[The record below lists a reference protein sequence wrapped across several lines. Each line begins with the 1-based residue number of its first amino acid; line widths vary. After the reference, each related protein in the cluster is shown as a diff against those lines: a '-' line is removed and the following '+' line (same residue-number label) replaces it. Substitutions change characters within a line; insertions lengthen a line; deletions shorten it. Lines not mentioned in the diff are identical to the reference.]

1 MNKKNSYLKMTSY
14 YNKTKMN
21 DQKEQKDQKNRIC
34 VIYIGAASNSPTSGQ
49 LTNIRHES
57 AMGVQF
63 ISVDPEHINK
73 KENIEQR
80 CGIPANYMTESV
92 NLTSQFAINIYA
104 STAEEFFSTFRHD
117 QSTFYLVL
125 TFIGY
130 DMEYT
135 SFQIAEYMN
144 IKNQYFYNTKN
155 ALFLGMSCLA
165 TPPNIFQILRNYGIS
180 PQRLPFVANID
191 QSQHYAYYS
200 LLKSIDILCTHYCQK
215 EVRDWHATS
224 LASLRKIGIYSYE
237 DACKYY
243 NNTPTKT
250 APDARKALHD
260 YLESI
265 NMLKIFRA
273 ERENDFH

>member
-1 MNKKNSYLKMTSY
+1 MN
-14 YNKTKMN
+14 
-21 DQKEQKDQKNRIC
+21 DQKNRIC
-34 VIYIGAASNSPTSGQ
+34 VIYIGAASHSPTSGQ

-57 AMGVQF
+57 AMGIQF

-80 CGIPANYMTESV
+80 CGIPVNYMTESV
-92 NLTSQFAINIYA
+92 NLTSHSSINIYA

-165 TPPNIFQILRNYGIS
+165 KPPNIFQILRNYSIF
-180 PQRLPFVANID
+180 PQRIPFTAHID
-191 QSQHYAYYS
+191 QSKHHAYYA
-200 LLKSIDILCTHYCQK
+200 LIQSIDKLCTHYNQN
-215 EVRDWHATS
+215 EVRDWHTKS
-224 LASLRKIGIYSYE
+224 FSNLKKIGIYSYE

-243 NNTPTKT
+243 NNLTTKT
-250 APDARKALHD
+250 VPDARKALHD

-265 NMLKIFRA
+265 NMLKIFRD

>member
-21 DQKEQKDQKNRIC
+21 DQKEHKDQKNRIC

-117 QSTFYLVL
+117 QSTFYLIL

-130 DMEYT
+130 DIQYT
-135 SFQIAEYMN
+135 SFQIAEYLN

-165 TPPNIFQILRNYGIS
+165 KPPNIFQILRNYGIS

-191 QSQHYAYYS
+191 QSKHYAYYA

-224 LASLRKIGIYSYE
+224 LANLSKIGIYSLE

-243 NNTPTKT
+243 DNLPTKT

>member
-1 MNKKNSYLKMTSY
+1 MHTKNYNLKMTSY
-14 YNKTKMN
+14 YNKTKMT
-21 DQKEQKDQKNRIC
+21 DQKDNKNQKNRIC
-34 VIYIGAASNSPTSGQ
+34 VIYIGAASHSPTSGQ

-63 ISVDPEHINK
+63 ISVDPEHSHK

-80 CGIPANYMTESV
+80 CGIPANYMTETV
-92 NLTSQFAINIYA
+92 NLTSSSSINIFA
-104 STAEEFFSTFRHD
+104 STAEEFFTKFRHD

-135 SFQIAEYMN
+135 SFQIAEYIN

-165 TPPNIFQILRNYGIS
+165 KPPNVFQILRNYGIN
-180 PQRLPFVANID
+180 PQIIPFVANID
-191 QSQHYAYYS
+191 QSKHNVYYAM
-200 LLKSIDILCTHYCQK
+200 LQSIDILTTHYHQN
-215 EVRDWHATS
+215 EVRDWHAIS
-224 LASLRKIGIYSYE
+224 LTNLRKIGILSYE

-243 NNTPTKT
+243 NNLPTKT
-250 APDARKALHD
+250 IHDARMALHD
-260 YLESI
+260 YLESN
-265 NMLKIFRA
+265 NMLKIFKD

>member
-1 MNKKNSYLKMTSY
+1 MT
-14 YNKTKMN
+14 
-21 DQKEQKDQKNRIC
+21 DQKEQKNRIC
-34 VIYIGAASNSPTSGQ
+34 VIYIGAASHSPTSGQ

-57 AMGVQF
+57 AMGIQF

-92 NLTSQFAINIYA
+92 NLTSRSAINIYA
-104 STAEEFFSTFRHD
+104 STAEEFFAKFRHD
-117 QSTFYLVL
+117 QSTFYLIL

-130 DMEYT
+130 DIEYT

-165 TPPNIFQILRNYGIS
+165 KPPNVFQILRNYGIS
-180 PQRLPFVANID
+180 PQRLPFVVNID
-191 QSQHYAYYS
+191 QSKHYAYYA
-200 LLKSIDILCTHYCQK
+200 LLQSIDALCTHYHQN

-224 LASLRKIGIYSYE
+224 LANFRKIGIYSYE

-243 NNTPTKT
+243 NNLQTKT

-265 NMLKIFRA
+265 NMLKIFRD

>member
-1 MNKKNSYLKMTSY
+1 MPIKIKYSNLKNPSY
-14 YNKTKMN
+14 YNKIKMT
-21 DQKEQKDQKNRIC
+21 DQKNRIC

-57 AMGVQF
+57 AMCVQF

-92 NLTSQFAINIYA
+92 NLTNPSAINIFA
-104 STAEEFFSTFRHD
+104 SSAEEFFTKFR
-117 QSTFYLVL
+117 QNTSTFYLVL

-135 SFQIAEYMN
+135 SFQIAEYLN
-144 IKNQYFYNTKN
+144 IRNQYFYNTKN

-165 TPPNIFQILRNYGIS
+165 KPPNVFQILRNYDIN
-180 PQRLPFVANID
+180 PQRLPFVAKID
-191 QSQHYAYYS
+191 HSKHNAYYA
-200 LLKSIDILCTHYCQK
+200 LLQSIDVLSTHYYQK
-215 EVRDWHATS
+215 EVRDWHAKS
-224 LASLRKIGIYSYE
+224 LVNLQNIGLYSYE

-243 NNTPTKT
+243 NNLPTKT

-260 YLESI
+260 YLDSI
-265 NMLKIFRA
+265 NMLKIFKD
-273 ERENDFH
+273 ERENDFN

>member
-1 MNKKNSYLKMTSY
+1 
-14 YNKTKMN
+14 MN
-21 DQKEQKDQKNRIC
+21 DQRDQKNRIC
-34 VIYIGAASNSPTSGQ
+34 VIYIGAASHSPTSGQ

-63 ISVDPEHINK
+63 ISVDPEHSNK

-92 NLTSQFAINIYA
+92 NLTNPSAINIYA
-104 STAEEFFSTFRHD
+104 STAEEFFTKFRHNP
-117 QSTFYLVL
+117 STFYLVL
-125 TFIGY
+125 TFLGY

-135 SFQIAEYMN
+135 SFQIAEYLN

-155 ALFLGMSCLA
+155 AILLGLSCLA
-165 TPPNIFQILRNYGIS
+165 KPPNVFQILSNYNIN

-191 QSQHYAYYS
+191 QSMHYAYYA
-200 LLKSIDILCTHYCQK
+200 LLQSIDILYTHYHQK
-215 EVRDWHATS
+215 EVRDWHEAS
-224 LASLRKIGIYSYE
+224 LANFRKIGILSIE

-243 NNTPTKT
+243 DNLPTKT
-250 APDARKALHD
+250 VQDSRKALYD

-265 NMLKIFRA
+265 NMLKIFKD

>member
-1 MNKKNSYLKMTSY
+1 MT
-14 YNKTKMN
+14 
-21 DQKEQKDQKNRIC
+21 DQKDQKNRIC
-34 VIYIGAASNSPTSGQ
+34 VIYIGAASHSPTSGQ

-92 NLTSQFAINIYA
+92 NLTSSSAINIYA
-104 STAEEFFSTFRHD
+104 STAEEFFTKFRND
-117 QSTFYLVL
+117 QSSFYLIL
-125 TFIGY
+125 TFLGY
-130 DMEYT
+130 DIEYT
-135 SFQIAEYMN
+135 SFQIAEYLN

-165 TPPNIFQILRNYGIS
+165 KPPNVFQILHNYGIS
-180 PQRLPFVANID
+180 PQKLPFVANID
-191 QSQHYAYYS
+191 NSMHYAYYA
-200 LLKSIDILCTHYCQK
+200 LLQSIDILCDHYHQK
-215 EVRDWHATS
+215 EVRDWHSKS
-224 LASLRKIGIYSYE
+224 LSNLRKIGILSYE

-243 NNTPTKT
+243 NNLPEKT
-250 APDARKALHD
+250 APDSRKTLHN

-265 NMLKIFRA
+265 NMLKIFRN

>member
-1 MNKKNSYLKMTSY
+1 
-14 YNKTKMN
+14 MN
-21 DQKEQKDQKNRIC
+21 DQKYQKNRIC
-34 VIYIGAASNSPTSGQ
+34 VIYIGAASNSLTSGQ

-57 AMGVQF
+57 AMGIQF

-130 DMEYT
+130 DIEYT

-165 TPPNIFQILRNYGIS
+165 KPPNVFQILRNYGIS
-180 PQRLPFVANID
+180 PQRLPFIVNID
-191 QSQHYAYYS
+191 QSKHYAYYA
-200 LLKSIDILCTHYCQK
+200 LLQSIDVLCTHYCQK

-224 LASLRKIGIYSYE
+224 LTNLQKIGIYSYE
-237 DACKYY
+237 DAVKYY
-243 NNTPTKT
+243 NNLPTKT
-250 APDARKALHD
+250 APDARKSLHD

-265 NMLKIFRA
+265 NMLTIFRA